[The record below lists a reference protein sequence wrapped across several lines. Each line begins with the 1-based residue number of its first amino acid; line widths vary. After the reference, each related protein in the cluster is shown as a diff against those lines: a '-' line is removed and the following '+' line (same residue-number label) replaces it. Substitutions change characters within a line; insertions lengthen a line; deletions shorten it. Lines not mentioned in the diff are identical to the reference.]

1 MEPRLRARHP
11 QPDTEIPFTSFFSC
25 NSKTDMS
32 TSTPASATYT
42 PSLHEQST
50 TIAPIEVIEVNPP
63 QVERI
68 ARAGTASSK
77 KADTALIDALDTL
90 RHVRNA
96 LQAAERLAHECQ
108 EDDAQSVRCATDA
121 ALRHAAARIDAAL
134 DAIRAADEALADALK
149 ASGWPP
155 TTLFDRHRPGP
166 PF

>member
-1 MEPRLRARHP
+1 MYNPA
-11 QPDTEIPFTSFFSC
+11 
-25 NSKTDMS
+25 MS
-32 TSTPASATYT
+32 DPYM

-50 TIAPIEVIEVNPP
+50 TIKPIEVNPP

-77 KADTALIDALDTL
+77 KADAALIDALDTL

-96 LQAAERLAHECQ
+96 LQAAERLDHGHR
-108 EDDAQSVRCATDA
+108 EDEAQAVRRATLA

-134 DAIRAADEALADALK
+134 DASHAADEALTDALK

-155 TTLFDRHRPGP
+155 TTLFDRDRPGL